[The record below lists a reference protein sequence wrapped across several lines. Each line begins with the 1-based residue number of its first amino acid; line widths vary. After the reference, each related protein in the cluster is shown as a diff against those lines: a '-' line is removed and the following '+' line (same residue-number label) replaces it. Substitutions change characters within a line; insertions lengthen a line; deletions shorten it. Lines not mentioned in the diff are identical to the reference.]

1 MKPALYIVQ
10 RTGPRVRLD
19 RLDQDTEEDTEEDD
33 IGELE
38 PDVKCPFLNLN
49 DETLALLEK
58 SVACCQSH
66 HSLTR
71 RLFAQSILL

>member
-19 RLDQDTEEDTEEDD
+19 RLDQDTEEESEEDD

-38 PDVKCPFLNLN
+38 QLGV
-49 DETLALLEK
+49 
-58 SVACCQSH
+58 
-66 HSLTR
+66 
-71 RLFAQSILL
+71 